1 MNELLFSMS
10 NIIAAACTAAIVI
23 LTILV
28 FVIVEKIK
36 DKIKK

>member
-1 MNELLFSMS
+1 MNKLLFPMS
-10 NIIAAACTAAIVI
+10 NIIAAACTVVIVI

-36 DKIKK
+36 NKIKK